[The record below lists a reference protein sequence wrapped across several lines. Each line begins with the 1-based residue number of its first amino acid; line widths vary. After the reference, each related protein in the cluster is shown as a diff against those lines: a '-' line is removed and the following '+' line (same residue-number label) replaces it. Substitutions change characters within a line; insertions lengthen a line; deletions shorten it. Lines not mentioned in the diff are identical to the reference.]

1 MRLIKIAALTGLALS
16 LAGAAHAQRAADL
29 PPIDVT
35 TVVAEVGPG
44 WIKKQTGEEGV
55 TFVCESDAC
64 GGRGVVGVGQA
75 KPSPDYVKL
84 VVAEPDKAL
93 KSFQYG
99 TEESL
104 KATGCAFKSFDVRR
118 LSDHRVQYEGLGTC
132 PEGAVAAMTTIF
144 DSERLG
150 MMSVQILTK
159 SEADAVKLR
168 DVSVGK
174 IVAAL
179 DAPGDAKDDARK
191 DAKTDQPS
199 AR

>member
-1 MRLIKIAALTGLALS
+1 MRVLKTIAMSSLALPV
-16 LAGAAHAQRAADL
+16 AFAAHAQRAADL

-35 TVVAEVGPG
+35 KVVGEIGPG
-44 WIKKQTGEEGV
+44 WVKKQTGEEGV
-55 TFVCESDAC
+55 TFVCEAETC
-64 GGRGVVGVGQA
+64 GGRGVIGVGQA

-99 TEESL
+99 TEESM
-104 KATGCAFKSFDVRR
+104 KATGCTFKSFDVRR
-118 LSDHRVQYEGLGTC
+118 LKDSRIQYEGVGTC
-132 PEGAVAAMTTIF
+132 PEGAHAAMTTIF
-144 DSERLG
+144 DAERSG

-168 DVSVGK
+168 DASIGK

-179 DAPGDAKDDARK
+179 DAPL
-191 DAKTDQPS
+191 DQPE

>member
-1 MRLIKIAALTGLALS
+1 MRLIKIATLAALALP

-29 PPIDVT
+29 PPIDVAA
-35 TVVAEVGPG
+35 VVAEIGPG

-55 TFVCESDAC
+55 TFVCESEAC

-118 LSDHRVQYEGLGTC
+118 LNDHRVQYDGLGIC
-132 PEGAVAAMTTIF
+132 PEGAVAAMATIF
-144 DSERLG
+144 DSQRLG

-159 SEADAVKLR
+159 SQDDAVKLR
-168 DVSVGK
+168 DASIGK
-174 IVAAL
+174 ITAAL
-179 DAPGDAKDDARK
+179 DGPGDAKS
-191 DAKTDQPS
+191 DAKSDQSS

>member
-1 MRLIKIAALTGLALS
+1 MRLMKRLVLAGLALPF
-16 LAGAAHAQRAADL
+16 AGAAHAQQALDL
-29 PPIDVT
+29 PQIDVT
-35 TVVAEVGPG
+35 KVVAEIGPG
-44 WIKKQTGEEGV
+44 WVKKQTGEEGV

-93 KSFQYG
+93 QSFKYG

-118 LSDHRVQYEGLGTC
+118 LSDHRVQYEGLGFC
-132 PEGAVAAMTTIF
+132 PEGATAAMTTIF
-144 DSERLG
+144 DSQRLG

-159 SEADAVKLR
+159 SEAGAVKLR
-168 DVSVGK
+168 DDSVEK

-179 DAPGDAKDDARK
+179 DAPAADAQPAAR
-191 DAKTDQPS
+191 
-199 AR
+199 

>member
-1 MRLIKIAALTGLALS
+1 MRIIRAAAVAILGVPLAFPAL
-16 LAGAAHAQRAADL
+16 AQRAADL

-35 TVVAEVGPG
+35 KVVGEIGPG

-84 VVAEPDKAL
+84 VVADPDKAL
-93 KSFQYG
+93 KSFKYG
-99 TEESL
+99 TEESM

-118 LSDHRVQYEGLGTC
+118 LGERRVQYEGVGTC
-132 PEGAVAAMTTIF
+132 PEGAAAAMTTIF
-144 DSERLG
+144 DADRSG

-159 SEADAVKLR
+159 SEAEAVKLR
-168 DVSVGK
+168 DASIGK

-179 DAPGDAKDDARK
+179 DGPGDASDR
-191 DAKTDQPS
+191 PNS
-199 AR
+199 H